1 VVEKAYGKLN
11 LSLDITGRRDDGYH
25 YVSMLMQS
33 VELCDFV
40 TVLKNDTGTL
50 TVTCDNPDIPNGKD
64 NLAYRALEL
73 MKDTCSLSCGFDV
86 SIEKHIPV
94 AGGMAGGSTD
104 AAAVLRAVNTLCDLN
119 LSQEKLME
127 IGLKLGADVPF
138 CVQKAPALATG
149 IGEILTPVTG
159 LSDDLC
165 ILLVNPNVALSTKA
179 IYDIVDN
186 TLQSGCVDNDALV
199 LALKNGDIRKAARY
213 MQNVMQ
219 TASNSLCGEIS
230 GIITRIQEL
239 GAIHAMMSGSGAT
252 CFGIFKEKPDIKN
265 AEAIFSGCFV
275 SLTKPLS
282 IINS

>member
-1 VVEKAYGKLN
+1 MVEKAYGKLN

-50 TVTCDNPDIPNGKD
+50 SVTCDNPDIPDGKD

-73 MKDTCSLSCGFDV
+73 MKDTFSLSCGFDV

-104 AAAVLRAVNTLCDLN
+104 AAAVLRAVNTLCDLK
-119 LSQEKLME
+119 LPQEKLME

-159 LSDDLC
+159 LSNDLW

-186 TLQSGCVDNDALV
+186 TLQYGCVDNDALV
-199 LALKNGDIRKAARY
+199 LALKNGDIRTAARY

-252 CFGIFKEKPDIKN
+252 CFGIFKEKPDMKN